1 MSAPISIK
9 VRLTDRSE
17 FDFELHAEESI
28 ADVKKKLETQKGYA
42 TSTQK
47 LLYKGKI
54 LEDSQTVTSLA
65 VQNGEFMVLMLI
77 KPKTTTPIPIPQAI
91 TPTTVTPTTTPTTT
105 PSIPA
110 TTPVQVPIEAS
121 KPAATTAKPETK
133 SEKNDTD
140 KAAEA
145 LVTGSD
151 FEKMVTQLMDMG
163 FEREQCLRALRAS
176 FNNPHRAVEY
186 LMTGIPN
193 FPAETP
199 ATVPAAHPPTTK
211 GTVPTT
217 PTVPATT
224 PPTVPAT
231 VPATTP
237 TVPAAHPTTG
247 VPPVTNP
254 GNLWQMG
261 AAAQQQAASQGG
273 PFDFLRQHP
282 QFNTLRQLVQQN
294 PSLLQSVLQQLG
306 TANPQI
312 LQLINQNQA
321 EFIRLLNEPVTPG
334 TAAPLPGMNPG
345 TQYIQVTPDEK
356 EAIDRL
362 ESLGFDRSTVIEA
375 FFACEKD
382 EQMAANYLLE
392 HGHTFQEDDPNDA

>member
-1 MSAPISIK
+1 
-9 VRLTDRSE
+9 
-17 FDFELHAEESI
+17 
-28 ADVKKKLETQKGYA
+28 
-42 TSTQK
+42 

-54 LEDSQTVTSLA
+54 LEDNQNVSDLGVA
-65 VQNGEFMVLMLI
+65 NGEFMVLMVI
-77 KPKTTTPIPIPQAI
+77 KSKAPATTTPATTIPTSTPTPTP
-91 TPTTVTPTTTPTTT
+91 TPTTPT
-105 PSIPA
+105 A
-110 TTPVQVPIEAS
+110 TPVEAS
-121 KPAATTAKPETK
+121 KPAVTQPKTEKTEKPIETTE
-133 SEKNDTD
+133 TD
-140 KAAEA
+140 KAAAQA

-186 LMTGIPN
+186 LMNGIPS
-193 FPAETP
+193 FPTETP
-199 ATVPAAHPPTTK
+199 APTLPTVHPPAAK
-211 GTVPTT
+211 GVTAPTT
-217 PTVPATT
+217 PTIPTTPAATPTT
-224 PPTVPAT
+224 PPPSS
-231 VPATTP
+231 
-237 TVPAAHPTTG
+237 G
-247 VPPVTNP
+247 VPPVAT

-294 PSLLQSVLQQLG
+294 PALLQSVLQQLG
-306 TANPQI
+306 QANPQI

-321 EFIRLLNEPVTPG
+321 EFIRLLNEPVAPG
-334 TAAPLPGMNPG
+334 TAAPIPGMNPG

-375 FFACEKD
+375 FFACDKD

-392 HGHTFQEDDPNDA
+392 HGHAFQDEDPNDT

>member
-1 MSAPISIK
+1 LSI
-9 VRLTDRSE
+9 VSNMLFGRFTLLIQCTAR
-17 FDFELHAEESI
+17 I
-28 ADVKKKLETQKGYA
+28 INTTPA
-42 TSTQK
+42 TTPP
-47 LLYKGKI
+47 
-54 LEDSQTVTSLA
+54 A
-65 VQNGEFMVLMLI
+65 
-77 KPKTTTPIPIPQAI
+77 TTTP
-91 TPTTVTPTTTPTTT
+91 TPTTTPTT
-105 PSIPA
+105 PA
-110 TTPVQVPIEAS
+110 TTPAQPQQAPVEAS
-121 KPAATTAKPETK
+121 KPAATTAKSEAKSDTK
-133 SEKNDTD
+133 SEKNDTE

-186 LMTGIPN
+186 LMNGIPN
-193 FPAETP
+193 FPAEAP
-199 ATVPAAHPPTTK
+199 A
-211 GTVPTT
+211 
-217 PTVPATT
+217 
-224 PPTVPAT
+224 TVPAT
-231 VPATTP
+231 VPAANPPTTKAPTTP
-237 TVPAAHPTTG
+237 TTPTIPATVPATVPAAAHPTTG

-321 EFIRLLNEPVTPG
+321 EFIRLLNEPVAPG

-375 FFACEKD
+375 FFACDKD

-392 HGHTFQEDDPNDA
+392 HGHTFQEGDDPNDA